1 MNLKNLFVVFTMK
14 DQPVNFMVEGYKKNE
29 KTGHNDLLITIF
41 NQSLW
46 VDSHA
51 VKLYKGRGSTF
62 CWKDY
67 QEGRYIEL
75 NDSCPVC
82 PECGWWKCHHCGSC
96 YCNKPPK
103 ECV

>member
-1 MNLKNLFVVFTMK
+1 MNLKNLFVVISFK
-14 DQPVNFMVEGYKKNE
+14 DKPEKFKVEGYRKNE

-41 NQSLW
+41 NQNLW
-46 VDSHA
+46 VDAHE
-51 VKLYKGRGSTF
+51 VQLYKGRGSAF

-75 NDSCPVC
+75 NDACAVC
-82 PECGWWKCHHCGSC
+82 PECGWWKCHYCDSC

-103 ECV
+103 